1 MEPGALA
8 RFEAMAH
15 SGLEL
20 GDQAAQAQ
28 LMQVGMQ
35 LEHVATIQGVLDA
48 SQSSVAIRAAAD
60 ALLRLVTEKWH
71 SFSSECGGRPAHTR
85 RRCHFL
91 RLSSPSRRF

>member
-48 SQSSVAIRAAAD
+48 SQSSVAVRAAAD

-71 SFSSECGGRPAHTR
+71 SFSSECGGRPAR
-85 RRCHFL
+85 PRARAPARRC
-91 RLSSPSRRF
+91 PSTAG